1 MLLSGDRIKMSIL
14 KNLTGFNSILSGL
27 LGLVPSSSQPLE
39 NLTGFKNLLGL
50 ILIFLFYSEIQVT
63 AQSLSGQAKI
73 TVLTCGPARPMY
85 AMFGH
90 TALWVNDPQN
100 NIDEVYNFG
109 TFDANTSHFYIKFM
123 EGRLHYALSVVDY
136 HSFLREYKNEKRW
149 VIGQDLLLSNELLN
163 DIYDSLQI
171 ANLPANRLYRYGF
184 FKQNC
189 STKITD
195 LILAFSKNVSANDSL
210 DQPANMSYRTAIKH
224 YLKNRPWMLFG
235 INLLLGP
242 FSDPEINRRQ
252 STFLPDFLMQEIEK
266 TGLASG
272 PVILLDGSYQPKIQH
287 GLTSPLVVFWI
298 ILMLL
303 AVDVFWLKTSK
314 SVTNGIDLAIFSLAG
329 IFGMLF
335 LTFWIWSEHHTLHFN
350 FNLLWA
356 NPLLLVLPWSIPARK
371 AKFNRVFLLLYS
383 LLLFFFLISWSKFPQ
398 KIPMEAMPIVS
409 ILVLR
414 AVNRVFQFRKMESTI
429 V

>member
-1 MLLSGDRIKMSIL
+1 MLLSEDRIEMRLL
-14 KNLTGFNSILSGL
+14 KNLPGFILLFL
-27 LGLVPSSSQPLE
+27 LLSPAIP
-39 NLTGFKNLLGL
+39 K
-50 ILIFLFYSEIQVT
+50 
-63 AQSLSGQAKI
+63 AKSLSDHAKI
-73 TVLTCGPARPMY
+73 TILTCGPAQPMY

-90 TALWVNDPQN
+90 TAIWVNDPQN

-109 TFDANTSHFYIKFM
+109 TFDANTPHFYIKFL
-123 EGRLHYALSVVDY
+123 EGRLQYALSVVDY

-149 VIGQDLLLSNELLN
+149 VMGQDLLLSNKLLN
-163 DIYDSLQI
+163 VFYDSLQI
-171 ANLPANRLYRYGF
+171 AYQPANRYYRYGF
-184 FKQNC
+184 FWDNC
-189 STKITD
+189 STKIFN
-195 LILAFSKNVSANDSL
+195 LILTVSGNMSVSDTL
-210 DQPANMSYRTAIKH
+210 DQPANMSYRTALKY
-224 YLKNRPWMLFG
+224 YLKDRPWMLFG

-242 FSDPEINRRQ
+242 FSDPEISRKQ
-252 STFLPDFLMQEIEK
+252 SAFLPDFLMQEIEE
-266 TGLASG
+266 TGLASS
-272 PVILLDGSYQPKIQH
+272 PVVLLDGTYTPKNQH
-287 GLTSPLVVFWI
+287 ELTSPLVVLWI

-314 SVTNGIDLAIFSLAG
+314 PVSNGIDLVLFTLAG
-329 IFGMLF
+329 ILGALF
-335 LTFWIWSEHHTLHFN
+335 LISWIWSEHRALHFN

-356 NPLLLVLPWSIPARK
+356 NPFLLVLLWSIPTRK
-371 AKFNRVFLLLYS
+371 TKFNRVFLLLYS